1 MAADEPQGW
10 EDRGKAG
17 EVMQRRDLRRALRKG
32 EAGGRTFQAYGA
44 AAHFLGNENPRVTR
58 NGEQEAE
65 AL

>member
-32 EAGGRTFQAYGA
+32 EAGGRTFQAG
-44 AAHFLGNENPRVTR
+44 
-58 NGEQEAE
+58 
-65 AL
+65 